1 MTDVIDFYH
10 QLNREWKSEIKKI
23 QNSLESLANY
33 NEEVTRDTAF
43 RKSVAERKIAE
54 EEEEEEKKKKRMAL
68 QETTTGIRK
77 LHNDP
82 QVNQNVMFFEQALCK
97 AEIRLQVGGIFAR
110 RLDRAESSGR
120 AQSDLYHLTVRERD
134 SAQGVRWIAP
144 FVPVQPAEPIRWVEL
159 DLVNLSIRDEVIQN
173 TTRDNL
179 LSKSPTPSASSLSAN
194 YETFHQLM
202 RFFQFNY
209 AWAKRIY
216 K

>member
-43 RKSVAERKIAE
+43 RKRRRREYGNC
-54 EEEEEEKKKKRMAL
+54 
-68 QETTTGIRK
+68 TTIRK
-77 LHNDP
+77 SEEFLRVDWTEP
-82 QVNQNVMFFEQALCK
+82 K
-97 AEIRLQVGGIFAR
+97 AQGVLNRTW
-110 RLDRAESSGR
+110 
-120 AQSDLYHLTVRERD
+120 YHLTVRERD
-134 SAQGVRWIAP
+134 SAQGWLASQLKDLGSRSRSRRSLDVRH